1 MRYKRRKW
9 CDARLKTGRIP
20 LIGQTNVN
28 NYPGLYRSIYI
39 GHKKFVAPTLSL
51 SLSFSRNVTVTI
63 TLIIEICGGAKNGR
77 TPFGAR

>member
-28 NYPGLYRSIYI
+28 NYPDLYRSIYI

-51 SLSFSRNVTVTI
+51 SLSRNVTVTI